1 MVTSPLRTRFIYD
14 CREGEAVAL
23 LRDAELVTAM
33 ELRDFSDRKERTPG
47 ALSEKAL
54 KSAFD
59 GRILGA
65 RKLCESATMTH
76 RCRGLLFLLN
86 AAGLDLEIHTTDAA
100 ARRHAAACVLLR
112 HFGCHGFGGDQ

>member
-1 MVTSPLRTRFIYD
+1 VVTSPLRTRFIYD

-47 ALSEKAL
+47 ALSDKAL
-54 KSAFD
+54 KSAFG

-65 RKLCESATMTH
+65 RKLCERYYDAGH

-86 AAGLDLEIHTTDAA
+86 AARLDLEIHTTDAA
-100 ARRHAAACVLLR
+100 AQHKGSQCEVSAIEHNRP
-112 HFGCHGFGGDQ
+112 